1 VVIVRKKTAA
11 AGRTCRR
18 KSVSVYARKCVSKGI
33 AKRLVKDC
41 VISLV
46 NGQII
51 PRLHAD
57 RSSPARPP
65 VK

>member
-1 VVIVRKKTAA
+1 M
-11 AGRTCRR
+11 CRR